1 MGLIWQVVFYQRLS
15 TMEPLDEEE
24 VSLIQGS
31 NGQRRW
37 PNQSKRHALTFWF
50 NAISAILVVLITVAS
65 CVWYASV
72 HGGLFYGGVKD
83 VNPAAPFTDGDNDIP
98 WLPQFLGWTSA
109 ILYVGS
115 RIPQILKNY
124 RERSTEGLSVGMFLC
139 AVLGNLL
146 FTLVSTHKGG

>member
-15 TMEPLDEEE
+15 TMESLDEEE

-31 NGQRRW
+31 NRQRRW
-37 PNQSKRHALTFWF
+37 PNRSKRYALTFWF
-50 NAISAILVVLITVAS
+50 NAISAILVVLVTVAS

-72 HGGLFYGGVKD
+72 HGGLFNGGVKD
-83 VNPAAPFTDGDNDIP
+83 VNPAAPLTDSDNDFP

-146 FTLVSTHKGG
+146 FTLVSTHEGG